1 MGNNMDKGFSS
12 DTVDLAEACK
22 VLAKSR
28 SVQALLKKE
37 VGSESYPEALKLMKA
52 GKLEGDLGATV
63 HDLFLDTIDNQA
75 TTVWSGFIHNDSENW
90 PVHVNEYHGVFWVW
104 AVESDPVGYFLDEA
118 AAISFARSN
127 WDNVYEDGEEPEGED
142 DESDGEVHCPYCDTT
157 DNCDH
162 LLLMVDKT
170 FRHAEGGVLYDVFN
184 SRWAQ
189 ILEDADDP
197 NFDEREPFDEL
208 LEEVDALS
216 DAEESAS
223 PDSAP
228 GMSSTYSFYFCS
240 SKRKAQAALK
250 KFKSS

>member
-1 MGNNMDKGFSS
+1 MDKGFSS

-28 SVQALLKKE
+28 AVQALLKEE
-37 VGSESYPEALKLMKA
+37 VGSSCYREALQMMKL
-52 GKLEGDLGATV
+52 GNLSGDLGASV
-63 HDLFLDTIDNQA
+63 HDLIANTIDSDA
-75 TTVWSGFIHNDSENW
+75 TTVWSGFIYQDHEKW
-90 PVHVNEYHGVFWVW
+90 TVRVNEYHGVFWVW
-104 AVESDPVGYFLDEA
+104 AVESDPVGYFLDES

-127 WDNVYEDGEEPEGED
+127 WDNVYEDGEEPDGED
-142 DESDGEVHCPYCDTT
+142 DQSDDEVHCPYCDTM

-170 FRHAEGGVLYDVFN
+170 FRHAEGGLLCDVFN

-189 ILEDADDP
+189 ILEDANDP
-197 NFDEREPFDEL
+197 NFDEREPFDGL